1 MDVGMQTQRNLV
13 WCMDVPKKSGFGLGA
28 NECGVED
35 VPDVRL
41 GR

>member
-1 MDVGMQTQRNLV
+1 MDANTKKFGLV
-13 WCMDVPKKSGFGLGA
+13 YGCTKKSGFGLGA

-35 VPDVRL
+35 IPDVRL